1 MTFVEE
7 IRGRLPAR
15 RFWLGV
21 AVTAVLFAWMAHAA
35 DLDDLRALWRNR
47 RATPLAAAALAYS
60 LVLVCRAIRYRATGA
75 ALSVARLFAVT
86 SLHGFLNRVLPARGG
101 ELAYGY
107 LVRRLGGGSFTG
119 SMLGLV
125 QIRILDLV
133 AVAGICA
140 LAVVNHVGDIG
151 LDRGDAIAVALTAL
165 VLCSAGYLAIG
176 PLMRVGIA
184 LLRRFAPERARSG
197 RVATFLEHLAELS
210 ASTAATPPR
219 VRMRLIAAS
228 LGAWIS
234 IYLCYWWVLR
244 GVGVELTLS
253 TVILGAS
260 VANLASSLPVT
271 LIGSFGTLE
280 SAWTLAFIALGINRS
295 TAVASAWIVS
305 LATLAFGACYAVVGW
320 ATLTRIE
327 SQPDPDRSRSS

>member
-1 MTFVEE
+1 MT
-7 IRGRLPAR
+7 A
-15 RFWLGV
+15 
-21 AVTAVLFAWMAHAA
+21 AVFAWMAHTA

-47 RATPLAAAALAYS
+47 RAAPLAAAALAYS

-75 ALSVARLFAVT
+75 ALTPSRLFAVT

-133 AVAGICA
+133 AVAGIFA
-140 LAVVNHVGDIG
+140 LAVLNHVGDIG
-151 LDRGDAIAVALTAL
+151 LDRQDAIAVAITAL
-165 VLCSAGYLAIG
+165 VICGAGYLAIG

-184 LLRRFAPERARSG
+184 LVRRFAPERARSG
-197 RVATFLEHLAELS
+197 RVASFLDPLAELS
-210 ASTAATPPR
+210 GATATTPPR
-219 VRMRLIAAS
+219 GRVRLVVAS

-280 SAWTLAFIALGINRS
+280 GAWTLAFIALGIARS

-305 LATLAFGACYAVVGW
+305 LATLAFGASFAVVGW
-320 ATLTRIE
+320 ATLIRIE
-327 SQPDPDRSRSS
+327 ARQAADAPDRCRSS